1 MNKLEQSILSHF
13 VWSKNGTTG
22 RVFQQGAVGAL
33 CIDQGGRPDLACSYR
48 INLDVWHTEA
58 ALHIKMTEQLL
69 GCKALGV
76 Y

>member
-13 VWSKNGTTG
+13 VWSKNGTICPM
-22 RVFQQGAVGAL
+22 FQQGAVGAL
-33 CIDQGGRPDLACSYR
+33 CIAGGGTNGLACSHR
-48 INLDVWHTEA
+48 RNLEVWHTEA

-69 GCKALGV
+69 VCKALGV